1 MLQHSQ
7 TKDRVAKAQKRRKQR
22 AVAAA
27 KMAQVQEA
35 DARRRQQEWKEAK
48 LKEEHSRME
57 HAATVVQ
64 ARVRGARARDQELGE
79 LIVMRAALVAI
90 LKGKEGVLGE
100 REGRS
105 EANWL
110 LR

>member
-1 MLQHSQ
+1 
-7 TKDRVAKAQKRRKQR
+7 
-22 AVAAA
+22 
-27 KMAQVQEA
+27 MASC
-35 DARRRQQEWKEAK
+35 DLFR
-48 LKEEHSRME
+48 
-57 HAATVVQ
+57 
-64 ARVRGARARDQELGE
+64 RDQELGE